1 MWTVYVELSH
11 LTGKQQKTAAHPCLS
26 QGLEMKDTES
36 RDQGDDAPISKAVR
50 RTVFDLEG
58 GVDTALALWGC
69 KHNCAQCYSDCV
81 LEAKA

>member
-11 LTGKQQKTAAHPCLS
+11 LTGKQQKIAAHPRLS
-26 QGLEMKDTES
+26 QGLEMRETES
-36 RDQGDDAPISKAVR
+36 RDQGEDDPTSEAQG

-58 GVDTALALWGC
+58 GIDTALALWGC